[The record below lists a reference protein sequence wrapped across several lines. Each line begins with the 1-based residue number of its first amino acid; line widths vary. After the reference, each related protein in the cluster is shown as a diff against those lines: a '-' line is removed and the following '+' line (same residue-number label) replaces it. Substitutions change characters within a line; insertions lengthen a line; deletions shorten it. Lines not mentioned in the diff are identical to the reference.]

1 MIIGIRNLIKQK
13 LKTVSLSLK
22 LDGWWKLEKTEE
34 AIEDYRLEKKIY
46 GTLDKMRPK
55 KYFEL
60 PPKLSVIVQEFDIL
74 SLIISNGW
82 YHTYS

>member
-1 MIIGIRNLIKQK
+1 M
-13 LKTVSLSLK
+13 SLSLK
-22 LDGWWKLEKTEE
+22 LDGWCKLEKIEE
-34 AIEDYRLEKKIY
+34 AIDEDYSLEKKIY

-60 PPKLSVIVQEFDIL
+60 LPKLSVIVQEFDIL

-82 YHTYS
+82 YHT

>member
-22 LDGWWKLEKTEE
+22 LDDWWKLEKTEE

-55 KYFEL
+55 K
-60 PPKLSVIVQEFDIL
+60 IL
-74 SLIISNGW
+74 WASP
-82 YHTYS
+82 